1 MAPFL
6 ILIIAAALTPAAILL
21 FLLDKNAARTQSRR
35 IPEAWLL
42 AISLLGG
49 WLGSI
54 LAIRFLRHKSRKRSF
69 QSMLLLA
76 IVAHVSL
83 LTAACLLQ

>member
-1 MAPFL
+1 MEPFL

-21 FLLDKNAARTQSRR
+21 FLLDKNAARTRSRR

-49 WLGSI
+49 WPGSI
-54 LAIRFLRHKSRKRSF
+54 LAIRVLRHKSRKRSF
-69 QSMLLLA
+69 QAMLLLT
-76 IVAHVSL
+76 IVAHIAL
-83 LTAACLLQ
+83 LTAAFLLA